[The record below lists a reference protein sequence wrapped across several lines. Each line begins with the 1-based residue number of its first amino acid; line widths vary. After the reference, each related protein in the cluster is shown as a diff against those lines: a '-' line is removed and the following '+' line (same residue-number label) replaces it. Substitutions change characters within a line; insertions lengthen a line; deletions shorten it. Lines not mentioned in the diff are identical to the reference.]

1 MRKLILT
8 NKERYF
14 IMVQYL
20 IQQLK
25 RDCFDGWYP
34 SPKLQ
39 SVICLLLL
47 EKMAEVEEWHF
58 LEVIIHFLMFFV

>member
-1 MRKLILT
+1 
-8 NKERYF
+8 
-14 IMVQYL
+14 MVQYL